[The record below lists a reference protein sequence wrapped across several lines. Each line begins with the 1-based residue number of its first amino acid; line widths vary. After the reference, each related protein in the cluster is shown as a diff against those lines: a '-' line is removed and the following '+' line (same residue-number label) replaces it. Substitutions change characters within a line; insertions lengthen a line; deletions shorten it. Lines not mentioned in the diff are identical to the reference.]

1 MAGILVI
8 GYGNPMRSDDGFG
21 LRAVEQLRKDVQGQD
36 VEFVGCQQL
45 TPELAE
51 RVAKV
56 DLALFVDADT
66 DGISGSMHTRQL
78 VPRRDPDSET
88 MMHHLDPAGL
98 LGLTEALYKKAPKAM
113 LLTVTGECFGFGT
126 QLSYEVAKAL
136 PGVVHHIEEII
147 DETAHSRNMAHA

>member
-21 LRAVEQLRKDVQGQD
+21 LRAVEQLKKDVRAQD
-36 VEFVGCQQL
+36 VEIVGCQQL

-51 RVAKV
+51 RIAKV

-66 DGISGSMHTRQL
+66 DGISGSMHTRNL
-78 VPRRDPDSET
+78 VPRCDPGSQT
-88 MMHHLDPAGL
+88 MLHHLDPAGL
-98 LGLTEALYKKAPKAM
+98 LGLTETLYKRTPKAM

-126 QLSYEVAKAL
+126 QLSSEVAKAL

-147 DETAHSRNMAHA
+147 DEAGHSKSLAHA

>member
-8 GYGNPMRSDDGFG
+8 GYGNPMRSDDSFG
-21 LRAVEQLRKDVQGQD
+21 LRAVEQLKKDVKAQD
-36 VEFVGCQQL
+36 VEILGCQQL

-51 RVAKV
+51 RIAKV

-66 DGISGSMHTRQL
+66 DGISGSMHTRHL
-78 VPRRDPDSET
+78 APRRDPDSHT

-126 QLSYEVAKAL
+126 QLSSEVAKAL

-147 DETAHSRNMAHA
+147 DEAAHTKNMAHA

>member
-21 LRAVEQLRKDVQGQD
+21 LRAVEQLKKDVRDRD
-36 VEFVGCQQL
+36 VEIVGCQQL

-51 RVAKV
+51 RIAKV

-66 DGISGSMHTRQL
+66 DGVSGTMHTRQL
-78 VPRRDPDSET
+78 VPVRDPNSHT
-88 MMHHLDPAGL
+88 MVHHLDPAGL
-98 LGLTEALYKKAPKAM
+98 LGLTQALYKKAPRAM

-126 QLSYEVAKAL
+126 QLSSEVAKAL

-147 DETAHSRNMAHA
+147 EEAAHA

>member
-1 MAGILVI
+1 MSGILVI

-21 LRAVEQLRKDVQGQD
+21 LRAVEQLKKDVHDQE
-36 VEFVGCQQL
+36 VEILGCQQL

-51 RVAKV
+51 RVAKA

-66 DGISGSMHTRQL
+66 DGVSGTTHTRQL
-78 VPRRDPDSET
+78 VPKRDPSGHT

-126 QLSYEVAKAL
+126 QLSSEVAKAL

-147 DETAHSRNMAHA
+147 DEAVHSKMAHA